1 MLRFAMCSV
10 GCAYLGGVLCAP
22 HCAFVYVVR
31 ATLLRPALRFVCYAE
46 QSYRKKRRKSSPHF
60 GCWGTDYLCSMQL
73 SKNFS
78 LAEMTKSVT
87 AKRLGIDNTPNE
99 EQIAFLRELCEAV
112 LQPLRDH
119 IGPVSITSGLRVPA
133 LNRAVGGSGTSQHC
147 ALNGAAADIDM
158 DAKNT
163 EVFNYIKDN
172 LVFDQ
177 LIWEFGN
184 DKFHDW
190 VHVSYNYG
198 HNRGQVLKAIKQNGK
213 TKYVPYK

>member
-1 MLRFAMCSV
+1 MY
-10 GCAYLGGVLCAP
+10 GTIP
-22 HCAFVYVVR
+22 
-31 ATLLRPALRFVCYAE
+31 
-46 QSYRKKRRKSSPHF
+46 YRYKI
-60 GCWGTDYLCSMQL
+60 YLCCMQL

-99 EQIAFLRELCEAV
+99 QQIEYLRELCANV
-112 LQPLRDH
+112 LQPLRDEL
-119 IGPVSITSGLRVPA
+119 GPILITSGLRVPE
-133 LNRAVGGSGTSQHC
+133 LNKAVGGSGTSQHC

-177 LIWEFGN
+177 LIWEFGS
-184 DKFHDW
+184 KECPDW

-198 HNRGQVLKAIKQNGK
+198 KNRGQILRAVKQNGK
-213 TKYVPYK
+213 TKYVNYES

>member
-1 MLRFAMCSV
+1 
-10 GCAYLGGVLCAP
+10 
-22 HCAFVYVVR
+22 
-31 ATLLRPALRFVCYAE
+31 
-46 QSYRKKRRKSSPHF
+46 
-60 GCWGTDYLCSMQL
+60 MQL

-99 EQIAFLRELCEAV
+99 QQIEYLRELCANV
-112 LQPLRDH
+112 LQPLRDEL
-119 IGPVSITSGLRVPA
+119 GPILITSGLRVPE
-133 LNRAVGGSGTSQHC
+133 LNKAVGGSGTSQHC

-177 LIWEFGN
+177 LIWEFGS
-184 DKFHDW
+184 KECPDW
-190 VHVSYNYG
+190 VHVSYHYG
-198 HNRGQVLKAIKQNGK
+198 KNRGQILRAVKQNGK
-213 TKYVPYK
+213 TKYLNYES

>member
-1 MLRFAMCSV
+1 MIP
-10 GCAYLGGVLCAP
+10 YYNKIYLCA
-22 HCAFVYVVR
+22 
-31 ATLLRPALRFVCYAE
+31 
-46 QSYRKKRRKSSPHF
+46 
-60 GCWGTDYLCSMQL
+60 MQL

-99 EQIAFLRELCEAV
+99 QQIEFMRELCEAV
-112 LQPLRDH
+112 LQPLRDAL
-119 IGPVSITSGLRVPA
+119 GPIAITSGLRVPK
-133 LNRAVGGSGTSQHC
+133 LNKAVGGSATSQHC

-184 DKFHDW
+184 SECPDW
-190 VHVSYNYG
+190 VHVSYHYG
-198 HNRGQVLKAIKQNGK
+198 HNRGQILKAVKQNGK
-213 TKYVPYK
+213 TKYLKYED